1 MPMRLL
7 LRLTKSF
14 IPNGSLSLQKRK
26 MNKLDILLKEINA
39 AALDKKLLKITLGN
53 KRNKTADVKN
63 VFIKP
68 VIIKDSL
75 MLSFVYRHPTQDI
88 TKNFSIEEGITSI
101 KNILAES
108 FFNAD
113 VYNTTNTIYYSIDKT
128 GKEKMVTKAIETIT
142 NVPQLLHDK
151 TKQRIIQANAFY
163 LKELG
168 ITTNEGNVKKEMQH
182 KYKQINRYVEIIEGI
197 LKETE
202 LPDNFSVV
210 DMGSGKGYLTFALY
224 DFLQQKN
231 MAAKVQGIELR
242 DDLVI
247 KCNNIAQHGKYN
259 GLSFIKGSIQET
271 AIENVDMLIALHAC
285 DTATDDAI
293 MKGIEA
299 KAKFIICAPCCH
311 KQIRK
316 QMSPTN
322 ALKQITKH
330 GILLE
335 RQAEMVTD
343 TIRALILEAHGYKTK
358 VFDFIEEEDTPK
370 NVMIVGTRATA
381 SENTF
386 TENMEK
392 VKALKEL
399 FGIQEHY
406 LETLFK

>member
-1 MPMRLL
+1 MD
-7 LRLTKSF
+7 
-14 IPNGSLSLQKRK
+14 
-26 MNKLDILLKEINA
+26 KLDILLKDIAEKATN
-39 AALDKKLLKITLGN
+39 KTLLKITLGN
-53 KRNKTADVKN
+53 KRNKTTDVKN
-63 VFIKP
+63 VFVKP
-68 VIIKDSL
+68 VIIKENL
-75 MLSFVYRHPTQDI
+75 MLSFVYRLPTQDI
-88 TKNFSIEEGITSI
+88 TKNFSVQDGIQTI
-101 KNILAES
+101 NNLLADS

-113 VYNTTNTIYYSIDKT
+113 VYSSTSTIYFTSDKNN
-128 GKEKMVTKAIETIT
+128 KQKLVTKMIAAVIAE
-142 NVPQLLHDK
+142 PKLLHDK
-151 TKQRIIQANAFY
+151 TKQRIIASNAFY

-168 ITTNEGNVKKEMQH
+168 VTSADGHVKKEMQH

-197 LKETE
+197 LKETD
-202 LPDNFSVV
+202 LTQPLSVV

-231 MAAKVQGIELR
+231 SHATVQGVELR

-247 KCNNIAQHGKYN
+247 KCNNIAQQGKYK
-259 GLSFIKGSIQET
+259 GLTFIKGSIQET
-271 AIENVDMLIALHAC
+271 ALDAVDMLIALHAC

-293 MKGIEA
+293 LKGIKA
-299 KAKFIICAPCCH
+299 GAKFIICAPCCH

-316 QMSPTN
+316 QMAPTN

-370 NVMIVGTRATA
+370 NVMIVGIKATI
-381 SENTF
+381 SENIF

-399 FGIQEHY
+399 FGIKEHY
-406 LETLFK
+406 LETLLN